1 MNKTITFC
9 GIIML
14 PLISEQIYALNT
26 KQKNP
31 NVIFIMADDL
41 GIGDL
46 GCYGQYRI
54 KTPAIDA
61 LAKQGM
67 KFTQHYSGST
77 VSAPSRCVLLTGKHT
92 GHSYI
97 RGNKGYKAEDG
108 RSYDLNLAD
117 EEITVGENKQLA
129 QDLKNKY
136 FFNENLKRKS
146 FYFGEKIPYEESF
159 LSFVRLNSFSQL
171 KLPEFNE
178 FSVKD
183 LTNYQRNN
191 YSQKIIEY
199 NGKRALELELFK
211 GILQPNSSGK
221 KQILSSEVRVEEE
234 GIDYFS
240 NRLVNI
246 PRKKIIL
253 DIKPL
258 PPNKPANFKGI
269 VGDVAVNEKWSKT
282 TGKIGE
288 AITLNLTFYGEGN
301 LELLDSLEID
311 GNNDFNIF
319 QNLKDY
325 KEEIRD
331 KKYYNEKEFE
341 IAFIPKKS
349 GILKTP
355 KITVPYFNTKTG
367 KYETLTIQA
376 KEIKVNG
383 KGTTTEQSITQTK
396 KEETKAKTPEIKKE
410 EKISKNIKESIN
422 VEFLKAQKSKIKN
435 PYKLAFGMIGILA
448 LIELII
454 IIFTLRKKRVK

>member
-1 MNKTITFC
+1 MNGSKRGCNMKKIGIVFFMILLYTVSFSEVTFRASTTTPK
-9 GIIML
+9 IYDTF
-14 PLISEQIYALNT
+14 LIGVEFLNQNKEKYEIEGLENFEVISKGSKNSYNYINGNVTAL
-26 KQKNP
+26 K
-31 NVIFIMADDL
+31 ADTYSL
-41 GIGDL
+41 
-46 GCYGQYRI
+46 Q
-54 KTPAIDA
+54 
-61 LAKQGM
+61 AKKEG
-67 KFTQHYSGST
+67 KFTLRLI
-77 VSAPSRCVLLTGKHT
+77 APNGVK
-92 GHSYI
+92 
-97 RGNKGYKAEDG
+97 KG
-108 RSYDLNLAD
+108 L
-117 EEITVGENKQLA
+117 EIIVGENKQLA

-199 NGKRALELELFK
+199 NGKKALELELFK

-246 PRKKIIL
+246 PRKKIML

-282 TGKIGE
+282 TGKVGE

-410 EKISKNIKESIN
+410 EKISKNIKESIT